1 MTTACS
7 NQLRIAPDSARI
19 FLRNQ
24 FDQSSSGIG
33 RLVMVSGGIASG
45 KTALQ
50 NELLD
55 YAASSG
61 ALTLSATGAPDE
73 QEIGAAV
80 IDQLLANSSCPIE
93 VPSRGNAIPRAVSAG
108 SAGKKD
114 DRTTRLS
121 DDQAEARYVRNVC
134 DTILDLAR
142 SQPIVIGVDD
152 LHFADETSLKLLL
165 QLQRRI
171 RSTKLLI
178 LLNQPDWQQSPFT
191 RLSTYFSRQPRYFSV
206 QLTPMTEQAI
216 AVLLEDSLDSGFDDE
231 LPQQIRTLSA
241 GNPMLANALVDDYR
255 EGERGGHAVVG
266 GAYARAVYA
275 FLDRPDTKLLEVTAA
290 LAVLG
295 GHSGSEQIAKLSG
308 VHPQAVT
315 TLLDALGHA
324 GLLVDGDFRHPRAT
338 SAVLD
343 SLSPSARTRLH
354 TSAAQLKHLHASP
367 AVDVAKHLVAAGETP
382 SAWSIPVLRQAA
394 DQAVGA
400 NDMEFA
406 AQSLALALSASDDT
420 AEQRSI
426 RQSIVWSTWRVNPSA
441 AASYVPS
448 LREAAEAGTLDQDGC
463 FALMRHALWHGDKAT
478 FVRAH
483 KVLSGSPEPVDPQ
496 TEAELNLAY
505 EWHFGP
511 VTSRP
516 DTDEPDIQPRSAP
529 WNHTAGTLKQAWRR
543 GGNDATNAS
552 AERILQNCRLGDT
565 SLEALATAITALAL
579 GGRSDSAER
588 WCARFALEAR
598 QRSAVTWQAVFDAL
612 RSAIMLQRGEVT
624 AASERAKSSLALL
637 GEHNWGV
644 SISHPLATMLYA
656 DVAAGAFDDAAR
668 TLRIPVP
675 EAAFETIGGL
685 RYLRA
690 RGHFHLATNRPLA
703 AVSDFQR
710 CQQLMRKWDS
720 IAATPVPWRSDLAEA
735 NLQLGNIEVARDLA
749 KQQIKLSMDSD
760 PYACGLALRVLAF
773 ASGPGEDARL
783 LGRAAKAFQDSGNQL
798 ELNRT
803 LKAIARFQAL
813 GQGKRPNAVRPGQIP
828 EQKSLPA
835 RQSPAP
841 AKALDH
847 SRTADAGVPESTTV
861 ARREQPETSD
871 TSVLSEAEL
880 RVAQL
885 AVRGC
890 TNREISSR
898 LFVTVSTVEQHLTR
912 AYRKLGIR
920 GRQALADELR
930 QHHPALHGD
939 EQDFRLGLKVQAS

>member
-1 MTTACS
+1 MTIACS
-7 NQLRIAPDSARI
+7 NQSRIAPDSARI
-19 FLRNQ
+19 FLRDQ
-24 FDQSSSGIG
+24 YDQSSSGIG

-55 YAASSG
+55 YAVSSG

-93 VPSRGNAIPRAVSAG
+93 VPSRQNAIPGTAS
-108 SAGKKD
+108 GKKD
-114 DRTTRLS
+114 DRSTRLS

-171 RSTKLLI
+171 RSAKLLI
-178 LLNQPDWQQSPFT
+178 LLNQSDWQQSPFT
-191 RLSTYFSRQPRYFSV
+191 RLSTYFARQPRYFSV
-206 QLTPMTEQAI
+206 QLTPMSEQAI
-216 AVLLEDSLDSGFDDE
+216 RVLLEGSLDGGFDDE
-231 LPQQIRTLSA
+231 LPLQIHTLSA

-255 EGERGGHAVVG
+255 EGGRGGHAVVG
-266 GAYARAVYA
+266 SAYARAVHA

-295 GHSGSEQIAKLSG
+295 GRSGSEQIAKLTD

-315 TLLDALGHA
+315 TLLDALAHA
-324 GLLVDGDFRHPRAT
+324 GLLVDGGFRHPRARA
-338 SAVLD
+338 AVLE
-343 SLSPSARTRLH
+343 SLSPASRTCLH
-354 TSAAQLKHLHASP
+354 ASAAQLKHLHASS
-367 AVDVAKHLVAAGETP
+367 ATDVAKHLVAAGETP
-382 SAWSIPVLRQAA
+382 SGWSVPVLRKAA
-394 DQAVGA
+394 DHAVGA
-400 NDMEFA
+400 NDVEFA
-406 AQSLALALSASDDT
+406 AQALDLALSASDDVR
-420 AEQRSI
+420 EQLSI
-426 RQSIVWSTWRVNPSA
+426 QQSIIGSTWRVNPSA

-463 FALMRHALWHGDKAT
+463 FALMRHALWQGDKET

-483 KVLSGSPEPVDPQ
+483 KVLTSSPEPVDPQ

-511 VTSRP
+511 ITNRP
-516 DTDEPDIQPRSAP
+516 DLDEPAIQPRSAP
-529 WNHTAGTLKQAWRR
+529 WNQTAGTLKQAWRR

-565 SLEALATAITALAL
+565 SLEALATAITALTL
-579 GGRSDSAER
+579 GGKSDSAER
-588 WCARFALEAR
+588 WCARFGLEAR
-598 QRSAVTWQAVFDAL
+598 QRSAVTWQAVFEAL
-612 RSAIMLQRGEVT
+612 RAGILLQRGEVT
-624 AASERAKSSLALL
+624 ASAERARSSLALL

-644 SISHPLATMLYA
+644 SVTHPLATMLYA

-675 EAAFETIGGL
+675 DAAFETIGGL

-710 CQQLMRKWDS
+710 CQQMMRRWDS
-720 IAATPVPWRSDLAEA
+720 VATTPVPWRSDLAEA

-760 PYACGLALRVLAF
+760 PHACGLALRVLAF
-773 ASGPGEDARL
+773 ASGPTEDSRL

-813 GQGKRPNAVRPGQIP
+813 GQDKRPTVVRPAHIP

-835 RQSPAP
+835 RQSPAST
-841 AKALDH
+841 KALDH
-847 SRTADAGVPESTTV
+847 TRTADTVVPAGNSV
-861 ARREQPETSD
+861 ARRDQPDSGD
-871 TSVLSEAEL
+871 ASVLSEAEL

-885 AVRGC
+885 AVRGF

-920 GRQALADELR
+920 GRRALADELR
-930 QHHPALHGD
+930 QRHPAVHGE
-939 EQDFRLGLKVQAS
+939 EQEFRLGLKVQAS

>member
-1 MTTACS
+1 M
-7 NQLRIAPDSARI
+7 
-19 FLRNQ
+19 RNQ
-24 FDQSSSGIG
+24 FDQSSPGIG

-73 QEIGAAV
+73 QQIGAAV

-93 VPSRGNAIPRAVSAG
+93 VPSRGFAIPRAA

-121 DDQAEARYVRNVC
+121 DDQAEATYVRNVC

-142 SQPIVIGVDD
+142 AQPIVIGVDD

-191 RLSTYFSRQPRYFSV
+191 RLSTYFARQPRYFSV
-206 QLTPMTEQAI
+206 QLTPMSEQAI
-216 AVLLEDSLDSGFDDE
+216 AGLLEDSLDGGFTDE
-231 LPQQIRTLSA
+231 LPHQIRTLSA

-255 EGERGGHAVVG
+255 ESDRAGHAVVG
-266 GAYARAVYA
+266 NAYARAVYA
-275 FLDRPDTKLLEVTAA
+275 FLDRPDTQLLEVTAA

-295 GHSGSEQIAKLSG
+295 GHGGPEQIAKLSG

-324 GLLVDGDFRHPRAT
+324 GLLVDGGFRHPRAT

-343 SLSPSARTRLH
+343 SLSPAARSRLH
-354 TSAAQLKHLHASP
+354 ASAAELEHLHASS
-367 AVDVAKHLVAAGETP
+367 ATDVAKHLVAAGERP
-382 SAWSIPVLRQAA
+382 PGWSVPVLRRAA
-394 DQAVGA
+394 DQAVDA
-400 NDMEFA
+400 NDVEFA
-406 AQSLALALSASDDT
+406 TQALELALTASDDVR
-420 AEQRSI
+420 EQLSI
-426 RQSIVWSTWRVNPSA
+426 RQAIVGSSWRVNPSA

-448 LREAAEAGTLDQDGC
+448 LREAAQAGSLDQDGC
-463 FALMRHALWHGDKAT
+463 FALMRHALWNGDKKT

-483 KVLSGSPEPVDPQ
+483 EVLTGSPEPVDPQ

-511 VTSRP
+511 AAVRP
-516 DTDEPDIQPRSAP
+516 DEVGPGIQPRSAP
-529 WNHTAGTLKQAWRR
+529 WNQTAGTLKQAWRR
-543 GGNDATNAS
+543 GGDDATNAS

-565 SLEALATAITALAL
+565 SLEALATAITALTL
-579 GGRSDSAER
+579 GGKSESAER

-598 QRSAVTWQAVFDAL
+598 QRSAVTWQAVFEAL
-612 RSAIMLQRGEVT
+612 RAGIMLQRGEVT
-624 AASERAKSSLALL
+624 AASERARASLTLL
-637 GEHNWGV
+637 GEGNWGV
-644 SISHPLATMLYA
+644 SISHPLAIMLYA
-656 DVAAGAFDDAAR
+656 DIAAGAFDDAAR

-675 EAAFETIGGL
+675 DAAFETMGGL

-773 ASGPGEDARL
+773 ASGPTEDSRL

-803 LKAIARFQAL
+803 LKALARFQTL
-813 GQGKRPNAVRPGQIP
+813 GQEKRPNAVRPGQIP

-841 AKALDH
+841 SKALDH
-847 SRTADAGVPESTTV
+847 TRTADAVVPAGTSM
-861 ARREQPETSD
+861 ALREQPEPGD

-885 AVRGC
+885 AVRGY

-920 GRQALADELR
+920 GRRALADELR
-930 QHHPALHGD
+930 QRHPSLHGE
-939 EQDFRLGLKVQAS
+939 EQEFRLGLKVQAS